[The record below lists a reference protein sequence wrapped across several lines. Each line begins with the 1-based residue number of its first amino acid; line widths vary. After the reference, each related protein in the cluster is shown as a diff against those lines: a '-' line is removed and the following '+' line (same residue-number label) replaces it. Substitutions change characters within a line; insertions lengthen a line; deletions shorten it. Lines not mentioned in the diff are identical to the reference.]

1 MTQIADKFDKY
12 VQDVRQTFCSNRRST
27 LDCKIGNI
35 VLHFNQLMCL
45 LMFLSHGIVIYFLRH
60 YNYSTGKIIENDPF
74 KTSIIE
80 AIGTINQHAA
90 IFLYSLNLSST
101 FLVNDRAYRKTP
113 NFICCGIIQ
122 KKSYYCQ
129 IKRKSHQKDLIL
141 FYLIGLTAV

>member
-1 MTQIADKFDKY
+1 MKTDDSDKFDKY
-12 VQDVRQTFCSNRRST
+12 VQDVRQTFCSNRRIT
-27 LDCKIGNI
+27 LDCKLGNI

-60 YNYSTGKIIENDPF
+60 YNYSTGKIIEIDPF
-74 KTSIIE
+74 KISIIE

-90 IFLYSLNLSST
+90 IFLYSLILSST

-122 KKSYYCQ
+122 KKNRVIVRSKENH
-129 IKRKSHQKDLIL
+129 INRI
-141 FYLIGLTAV
+141 